1 MPGDQIH
8 LMATPTD
15 DKLKVLVVDDDE
27 LNRRMMRL
35 ILSRENHQVKIASSG
50 FEALDAAQSE
60 EFDII
65 LMDLQMPEM
74 DGVETSRK
82 IRAIESNGRHAYI
95 VALTASYLPEKG
107 HELFQAGIDN
117 YIAKPFDVEHL
128 RQMLKHGLDHRQN
141 NSTHG
146 GVSPAEL
153 PVLNTTMGIK
163 RVGGDDASYKD
174 LLSDFVKQLPDKVMI
189 LEESLTER
197 DMETLS
203 RFAHNIKGVSANLG
217 ALQLSKYAGR
227 LEKLTGEGY
236 TDLLEGVFKEFK
248 DSTQKLMQV
257 APNFLAGQGK

>member
-1 MPGDQIH
+1 MT
-8 LMATPTD
+8 TPTD

-65 LMDLQMPEM
+65 LMDLQMPEL
-74 DGVETSRK
+74 DGVETSRR
-82 IRAIESNGRHAYI
+82 IRSIENNGRHAYI

-141 NSTHG
+141 NLARKG
-146 GVSPAEL
+146 ISPVKL
-153 PVLNTTMGIK
+153 PVLDTRMGIK

-174 LLSDFVKQLPDKVMI
+174 LLSDFVNQLPGKFEIM
-189 LEESLTER
+189 EKSLTER

-203 RFAHNIKGVSANLG
+203 RLAHNIKGVSANLG
-217 ALQLSKYAGR
+217 ALQLSEYAGR
-227 LEKLTGEGY
+227 LEKLAGEGY
-236 TDLLEGVFKEFK
+236 TDLLERVFKEFK
-248 DSTQKLMQV
+248 DSAQKLIQV
-257 APNFLAGQGK
+257 ASNFLTGQG

>member
-1 MPGDQIH
+1 MPGDQVP
-8 LMATPTD
+8 LMAIPTD

-27 LNRRMMRL
+27 LNQRMMRL
-35 ILSRENHQVKIASSG
+35 ILSREDHQVKIASNG
-50 FEALDAAQSE
+50 FEALDAVQSE
-60 EFDII
+60 EFDIV

-74 DGVETSRK
+74 DGVETSRR
-82 IRAIESNGRHAYI
+82 IRVIENNGRHAYI

-141 NSTHG
+141 YLARD

-153 PVLNTTMGIK
+153 PVLDAKKGIK
-163 RVGGDDASYKD
+163 RVGGDEENYGE
-174 LLSDFVKQLPDKVMI
+174 LLSDFGKQLPDKVRGM
-189 LEESLTER
+189 EKSLAGK

-217 ALQLSKYAGR
+217 ALQLSEYAGR
-227 LEKLTGEGY
+227 LEKLAGEGY
-236 TDLLEGVFKEFK
+236 TEFLEGIFKEFV
-248 DSTQKLMQV
+248 DSSQRLIHI
-257 APNFLAGQGK
+257 ASNFLAGYGK